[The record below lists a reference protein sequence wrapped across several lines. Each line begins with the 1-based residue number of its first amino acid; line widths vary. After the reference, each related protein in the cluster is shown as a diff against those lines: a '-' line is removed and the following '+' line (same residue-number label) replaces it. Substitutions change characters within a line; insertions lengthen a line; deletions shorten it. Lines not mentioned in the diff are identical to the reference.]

1 MDDDD
6 DADPL
11 PRLPPDGT
19 ESPNYRMMPQEA
31 MQSKDF

>member
-19 ESPNYRMMPQEA
+19 ESPNYRTTPQEA
-31 MQSKDF
+31 MQGKGF